1 MTESQWRLEDALGDS
16 MRSALKSSAVA
27 LAAICLLPL
36 GAGAAEIERPATF
49 NPNNIPG
56 IRASGPN
63 YTIANPVRSDGF
75 LRIYSV
81 RSPYGDFQVVSDAMM
96 QRRIREFAAIAEIDK
111 LTESAEFN
119 KAMADAGLAPLKFA
133 GQLVV
138 NPVEAIGNTLAG
150 IGNQI
155 GQIGSGINNAGK
167 SQDTAFGG
175 FGADQKRREL
185 AAKLGVDPY
194 TDFEPLQ
201 ARMQKISQAAA
212 SGGLIVSGAMMAI
225 PGAVGIVVSNAG
237 TSSRVY
243 DSVRDRTAAQLMDIN
258 REKMVAMGLDQPT
271 ADALLQNR
279 NYSPLDMTS
288 MVSSLEVVPVPGR
301 AEFMR
306 RAVSVNRRDAAV
318 FNRRYT
324 EMVADFHQKTGAVTS
339 FVSAGDFPFNQT
351 RNGTVVGIWPV
362 DAMSWTENTR
372 RAMTNAAGAI
382 RNARLGRP
390 ELRVSGQITPH
401 AREGLQELGFA
412 IANNSRR

>member
-1 MTESQWRLEDALGDS
+1 
-16 MRSALKSSAVA
+16 MRPARNCSLIA
-27 LAAICLLPL
+27 LAAVAIPMTAL
-36 GAGAAEIERPATF
+36 AAEIERPATF
-49 NPNNIPG
+49 NPNSIPG

-63 YTIANPVRSDGF
+63 YSIAAPVRSDGF

-81 RSPYGDFQVVSDAMM
+81 RSSYGDFQVVSDAMM
-96 QRRIREFAAIAEIDK
+96 QRRIRELAAVAEIDK
-111 LTESAEFN
+111 LTESNEFT
-119 KAMADAGLAPLKFA
+119 KAMGEAGLAPLKFA

-150 IGNQI
+150 IGNQM
-155 GQIGSGINNAGK
+155 GQIGSGMNNAGK
-167 SQDTAFGG
+167 SQDAAFGG

-201 ARMQKISQAAA
+201 IRMQKISQAAA
-212 SGGLIVSGAMMAI
+212 TGGLIVQGAMMAI

-237 TSSRVY
+237 TSGRVY

-258 REKMVAMGLDQPT
+258 REKMVAMGLDRPA

-279 NYSPLDMTS
+279 NYTPLDMTS

-306 RAVSVNRRDAAV
+306 RAISVNRRDAAV

-324 EMVADFHQKTGAVTS
+324 EMVADFHLKTQAVTS
-339 FVSAGDFPFNQT
+339 YVSAGDFPFNQT
-351 RNGTVVGIWPV
+351 RNGGVVGIWPV
-362 DAMSWTENTR
+362 DALSWTEGTR
-372 RAMTNAAGAI
+372 RSMTNAAGAI
-382 RNARLGRP
+382 RSGGLGRA
-390 ELRVSGQITPH
+390 ELRVSGQITPR
-401 AREGLQELGFA
+401 AREGLQELGFT
-412 IANNSRR
+412 IADNSAAPKRR